1 MAISIQQPSLSEQRI
16 IAVEITGQVTAG
28 DMKVL
33 IDELQKLVNQNERAL
48 LLVDMQ
54 HYEGFEFGVVTEKFK
69 HMGLLWKSIEKYA
82 IVGAAHW
89 MEVWVKMVNPLTPMQ
104 MRAFEADESK
114 AAWQWLR
121 ESAAPESQTP

>member
-69 HMGLLWKSIEKYA
+69 HMGMLWKSIEKYA

-89 MEVWVKMVNPLTPMQ
+89 MEVWVKMVGPLTPMRI
-104 MRAFEADESK
+104 RAFEADEIE

-121 ESAAPESQTP
+121 ASVTPKSQTP